1 MKEKIKENWF
11 TILITILILLLVITG
26 IYYNIQVYQ
35 VSKMIENE
43 NLKDLFEYKYVNY
56 NAYEFQDGSWFV
68 YNDNEYVF
76 QPVELGDWNYELEN
90 KEQLRNIIATYF
102 IYKYNVDTDVA
113 IQEINKILEEVK

>member
-1 MKEKIKENWF
+1 MKEKIKDNWF

-68 YNDNEYVF
+68 CNDNEYVF
-76 QPVELGDWNYELEN
+76 QPVELGDWDYELEN
-90 KEQLRNIIATYF
+90 KEQLRDIMATYF
-102 IYKYNVDTDVA
+102 IYKYEIDTDVA
-113 IQEINKILEEVK
+113 IQEINRILEEVK

>member
-35 VSKMIENE
+35 VSKMIENG
-43 NLKDLFEYKYVNY
+43 NLKDLFEYQYVNY
-56 NAYEFQDGSWFV
+56 TVYEFQDGSWFV
-68 YNDNEYVF
+68 CNDNEYIF

-90 KEQLRNIIATYF
+90 KEQLRDIMATYF
-102 IYKYNVDTDVA
+102 IYKYEVDTDIA
-113 IQEINKILEEVK
+113 IQEINRILEEVK

>member
-1 MKEKIKENWF
+1 MKEKIKDNWF
-11 TILITILILLLVITG
+11 TILITIFILLLVITG

-43 NLKDLFEYKYVNY
+43 NLKNLFEYQYVNY
-56 NAYEFQDGSWFV
+56 NVYEFQDGSWFV

-90 KEQLRNIIATYF
+90 KEQLRDIMATYF
-102 IYKYNVDTDVA
+102 IYKYEVDTDVA
-113 IQEINKILEEVK
+113 IHEINRILEEVK

>member
-1 MKEKIKENWF
+1 MKEKIKDNWF

-68 YNDNEYVF
+68 CDDNEYVF

-90 KEQLRNIIATYF
+90 KEQLRDIMATYF
-102 IYKYNVDTDVA
+102 IYKYEVDTDVA
-113 IQEINKILEEVK
+113 IQEINRILEEVK

>member
-1 MKEKIKENWF
+1 MGNKIKDNWF

-26 IYYNIQVYQ
+26 IYYNVQVYQ

-43 NLKDLFEYKYVNY
+43 NLKDLFEYQYVNY

-68 YNDNEYVF
+68 YNDSEYIF

-90 KEQLRNIIATYF
+90 KEQLRDIMATYF
-102 IYKYNVDTDVA
+102 IYKYKVDTDVA
-113 IQEINKILEEVK
+113 IQEINRILEEVK

>member
-1 MKEKIKENWF
+1 MKEKIKDNWF

-68 YNDNEYVF
+68 CNDNEYVF

-90 KEQLRNIIATYF
+90 KEQLRDIMATYF
-102 IYKYNVDTDVA
+102 IYKYEVDTDVA
-113 IQEINKILEEVK
+113 IQEINRILEEVK

>member
-68 YNDNEYVF
+68 CDDNEYVF

-90 KEQLRNIIATYF
+90 KEQLRDIMATYF
-102 IYKYNVDTDVA
+102 IYKYEVDTDVA
-113 IQEINKILEEVK
+113 IQEINRILEEVK

>member
-1 MKEKIKENWF
+1 MKNKIKDNWF

-90 KEQLRNIIATYF
+90 KEQLRDIMATYF
-102 IYKYNVDTDVA
+102 IYKYEVDTDVA
-113 IQEINKILEEVK
+113 IHEINRILEEVK

>member
-35 VSKMIENE
+35 VNKMIENE
-43 NLKDLFEYKYVNY
+43 SLKNLFEYKYVNY

-90 KEQLRNIIATYF
+90 KEQLRDIMATYF
-102 IYKYNVDTDVA
+102 IYKYEVDTDVA
-113 IQEINKILEEVK
+113 IHEINRILEEVK